1 MTPTADPRAA
11 ALDAAPRLLLEV
23 RDPDAR
29 ARHAWAALGAV
40 ALHAAFGALLWW
52 MPSPRLPARTA
63 TEVLVD
69 LRKSTP
75 LVAPPAAFRL
85 TQKEPQRGKPAAE
98 VDISALLPRPAIRQP
113 QRGSPRPFQPPPG
126 APETRRGREL
136 DLEVPEIPVAEA
148 LPPPAA
154 MPGAGLPD
162 APKPAPPKRKSPFE
176 SLAAASAPTTEPRL
190 ALPAATVQ
198 ESVKSVVRGAGGAG
212 ITVGDVSGSGGVTE
226 GVIQTPR
233 PGRPG
238 STLELLSD
246 PRGVDFRPY
255 LVQVLASVRRNWYAV
270 MPESARLGARGRVV
284 IQFAIGRNGQVPKLV
299 IAVPSGLDALDRA
312 AVASISASNPFPPLP
327 SEYGGA
333 EIRLQLVFSY
343 NMPR

>member
-1 MTPTADPRAA
+1 MTTRADSCAA
-11 ALDAAPRLLLEV
+11 AIGAAPRLLLEL
-23 RDPDAR
+23 RDEGAGS
-29 ARHAWAALGAV
+29 RHAWAALGAV
-40 ALHAAFGALLWW
+40 AFHAAVVALLWW
-52 MPSPRLPARTA
+52 MPSPRVPARSA

-75 LVAPPAAFRL
+75 LVAPPAPFRL
-85 TQKEPQRGKPAAE
+85 TQKEPQRGRPAAE
-98 VDISALLPRPAIRQP
+98 VDISALLPRPAIQQP

-126 APETRRGREL
+126 APASQRSREL
-136 DLEVPEIPVAEA
+136 DLDVPEVPVAQA

-154 MPGAGLPD
+154 LPGAGLPE
-162 APKPAPPKRKSPFE
+162 APRPSPPQRESPFE
-176 SLAAASAPTTEPRL
+176 PLASASAPSGQPRL
-190 ALPAATVQ
+190 ALPGGTVQ

-212 ITVGDVSGSGGVTE
+212 ITVGDVPGSGGVSE
-226 GVIQTPR
+226 GVVQTPR

-284 IQFAIGRNGQVPKLV
+284 IQFAISRSGQVPKLV
-299 IAVPSGLDALDRA
+299 IAMPSGLDALDRA

-327 SEYGGA
+327 GEYGGA